1 MDDAHPLVFLHTLFI
16 DKLRELYRTSLV
28 LFYLWFVGYLKFC
41 KPYYCLSCIRIPY
54 LQVGDESV
62 CMTARIPERMWNCW
76 KYKFS
81 HKMKLPTKYGSYK
94 IYVRKTNTERPK
106 FICDLYRKRH
116 HRSRNHHCIFVKFL
130 ELKSRSIVS
139 LPLDLDSISV
149 LHVLLNYFI
158 SVI

>member
-1 MDDAHPLVFLHTLFI
+1 MDEAHPLDFLHTLFI

-41 KPYYCLSCIRIPY
+41 KPYYCPSCIRIPY

-106 FICDLYRKRH
+106 FTCDIYRKRH
-116 HRSRNHHCIFVKFL
+116 DRSRNHYYIFGNCEE
-130 ELKSRSIVS
+130 ELPKKPVGRLSVNCRPTVYRQLTNR
-139 LPLDLDSISV
+139 LPTG
-149 LHVLLNYFI
+149 
-158 SVI
+158 

>member
-1 MDDAHPLVFLHTLFI
+1 MDEAHPLVFLHTLFI
-16 DKLRELYRTSLV
+16 DKLCELYRTSLV
-28 LFYLWFVGYLKFC
+28 LFYHWFVGYLKFC
-41 KPYYCLSCIRIPY
+41 KPYYCPSCIRIPY

-106 FICDLYRKRH
+106 FICDLYRKH
-116 HRSRNHHCIFVKFL
+116 HDQSRNHYYIFVKFL

-158 SVI
+158 SVV

>member
-1 MDDAHPLVFLHTLFI
+1 MDEAHPLDFLHTLFI

-41 KPYYCLSCIRIPY
+41 KPYYCPSCIRIPY

-106 FICDLYRKRH
+106 FLCDLYRKRH
-116 HRSRNHHCIFVKFL
+116 DRSRNHYYIFVKFL
-130 ELKSRSIVS
+130 ELKSRSLVS

-149 LHVLLNYFI
+149 LHVFLNYFI
-158 SVI
+158 SVV

>member
-1 MDDAHPLVFLHTLFI
+1 
-16 DKLRELYRTSLV
+16 
-28 LFYLWFVGYLKFC
+28 
-41 KPYYCLSCIRIPY
+41 
-54 LQVGDESV
+54 
-62 CMTARIPERMWNCW
+62 
-76 KYKFS
+76 
-81 HKMKLPTKYGSYK
+81 MKLPTKYGSYK

-116 HRSRNHHCIFVKFL
+116 YRSRNHHNIFVKFL

-158 SVI
+158 SVV